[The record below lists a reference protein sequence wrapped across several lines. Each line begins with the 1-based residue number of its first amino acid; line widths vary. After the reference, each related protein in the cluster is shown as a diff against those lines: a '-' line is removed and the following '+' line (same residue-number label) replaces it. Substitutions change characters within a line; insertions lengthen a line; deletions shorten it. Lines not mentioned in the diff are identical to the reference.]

1 MEFSMKFL
9 IVTTVLFSLSA
20 FAADV
25 SLDCK
30 KLISGNANG
39 KAYTTG
45 KSIDATVT
53 VSEQNEDAEVRG
65 TMVMKAGE
73 YNREGD
79 VDNIYAFFTDGK
91 KFKKSGDVV
100 TITSFDRNLI
110 MCGMTQSPCR
120 HWEEMTINLK
130 TLEGVLEK
138 SHSNNAYFG
147 DRTYSLSVKFSCK
160 KI

>member
-1 MEFSMKFL
+1 MKF
-9 IVTTVLFSLSA
+9 VVMTTLFFSFSS
-20 FAADV
+20 FAGV

-39 KAYTTG
+39 KSYIVA
-45 KSIDATVT
+45 KSIDINVMIE
-53 VSEQNEDAEVRG
+53 SDFSDAEVRG
-65 TMVMKAGE
+65 TMVTKEGQ

-79 VDNIYAFFTDGK
+79 VDNVYAYFTDGK
-91 KFKKSGDVV
+91 KVKKNGDIF

-120 HWEEMTINLK
+120 QWEEMTVNLR
-130 TLEGVLEK
+130 TLEGVIEK
-138 SHSNNAYFG
+138 SHAYQAYFG
-147 DRTYSLSVKFSCK
+147 DQTYSMSVKFSCK